1 MVALCSLVVCARI
14 AHQLDLVYFGKLASS
29 DGAIR
34 HGGDEREGDEKG
46 DDEKIFLQLGR
57 IHPAVKYI
65 GFVINSYSGQELD
78 DVKDASCHLFD
89 HSTCRDLASFRL
101 TNCKMLDKHTALVL
115 GMLFRDGP
123 EWGFEIISEA
133 AQGRTAV
140 DNVDELQNFIK
151 RRPNTALPPARLPP
165 GQGQG
170 MLSRAAAAGVGLAR
184 TLSGRLLGGG
194 QAPVVTAVPIV

>member
-1 MVALCSLVVCARI
+1 MSTPSPPICV
-14 AHQLDLVYFGKLASS
+14 QLDLVYFGKLASS

-46 DDEKIFLQLGR
+46 DDEKIFLEMSR
-57 IHPAVKYI
+57 VHPSVSYI

-89 HSTCRDLASFRL
+89 HSTCRDIATFRL
-101 TNCKMLDKHTALVL
+101 TNCQMLDKHTALVL
-115 GMLFRDGP
+115 GMLFRDGS

-151 RRPNTALPPARLPP
+151 RRGPSVSLPPARLPP
-165 GQGQG
+165 GAAQG
-170 MLSRAAAAGVGLAR
+170 MLARATGSAAAAAVGLVR
-184 TLSGRLLGGG
+184 SLSGRIMGGVP
-194 QAPVVTAVPIV
+194 QEPVPLV